1 MSHKVCCTEY
11 VAYIVTK
18 RMEKEINPFELFSY
32 QGPAYF
38 CDREEELSEL
48 IEVFDN
54 RRNTVLHSRRRLG
67 KTNLIHHWHYHL
79 SKRKDVICIY
89 LDVLNTTS
97 DADFINNFVTA
108 IINGLEEEEG
118 RIAKFLNYFKNV
130 KPQVGVDPIN
140 GTPTFTIQSDNANDI
155 KYSLDAAMGLLIDRK
170 ENIQIAIDEFQQ
182 IGNYENT
189 VIDATIRSYFP
200 KAKNIH
206 FLFSGSDQH
215 LLTTLF
221 SSPTSPLFAS
231 TQMMELNYIGHAPYY
246 EFIKHQFESNGKT
259 ISDIVLHRILTWT
272 KQHTFYT
279 HFLCNTLYNNTGD
292 EVADRDLQIAMD
304 SVLKQFEMAYYFFEK
319 TLAGNQWLLLKAIA
333 KEGDAKNL
341 TKKAFLNKYNFSTTS
356 LKQALEVLLEKQ
368 LVHEKVNDGE
378 NTYSVYDVF
387 LSRWLESRN

>member
-1 MSHKVCCTEY
+1 MGKQ
-11 VAYIVTK
+11 
-18 RMEKEINPFELFSY
+18 INPFELFSY
-32 QGPAYF
+32 QGPEYF

-48 IEVFDN
+48 IDGFDN
-54 RRNTVLHSRRRLG
+54 RRNIVLHSKRRLG
-67 KTNLIHHWHYHL
+67 KTNLIHHWHHHL
-79 SKRKDVICIY
+79 AKRDNVICVY
-89 LDVLNTTS
+89 LDILNTTS
-97 DADFINNFVTA
+97 DIEFISRFVTA
-108 IINGLEEEEG
+108 IVNSLEEEEG
-118 RIAKFLNYFKNV
+118 GITKFLSYFKNL
-130 KPQVGVDPIN
+130 KPQVGLDPIA
-140 GTPTFTIQSDNANDI
+140 GTPTFTIQADNAAEVR
-155 KYSLDAAMGLLIDRK
+155 YSLDAVMGLLIDRK

-182 IGNYENT
+182 IGNYEST

-221 SSPTSPLFAS
+221 SNPTKPLFAS

-246 EFIKHQFESNGKT
+246 EFIKHQFEANDKT
-259 ISDIVLHRILTWT
+259 IPDIVLHRILKWT

-292 EVADRDLQIAMD
+292 EVKEGDLSIAMN

-319 TLAGNQWLLLKAIA
+319 TLSGNQWLLLKAIA

-341 TKKAFLNKYNFSTTS
+341 TKKEFLNKYNFSTTS
-356 LKQALEVLLEKQ
+356 LKQSLEVLLEKQ
-368 LVHEKVNDGE
+368 LVHEKMNEEE

>member
-1 MSHKVCCTEY
+1 
-11 VAYIVTK
+11 
-18 RMEKEINPFELFSY
+18 MEKDINPFELFSY
-32 QGPAYF
+32 QGPEYF
-38 CDREEELSEL
+38 CDREKELSEL
-48 IEVFDN
+48 LEAFDN
-54 RRNTVLHSRRRLG
+54 RRNIVLHSRRRLG
-67 KTNLIHHWHYHL
+67 KTNLIHHLHYHL
-79 SKRKDVICIY
+79 SKRDNVICIY

-97 DADFINNFVTA
+97 DAEFINNFVTA
-108 IINGLEEEEG
+108 TINGLEEKEG

-130 KPQVGVDPIN
+130 KPQVGVDPIS
-140 GTPTFTIQSDNANDI
+140 GTPTFTIQADNVADVR
-155 KYSLDAAMGLLIDRK
+155 YSLDAVMRLLIDRK

-182 IGNYENT
+182 IGNYEST

-221 SSPTSPLFAS
+221 SNPTRPLFAS

-246 EFIKHQFESNGKT
+246 EFIKHQFESNDKT
-259 ISDIVLHRILTWT
+259 IPDIVVHRILNWT

-279 HFLCNTLYNNTGD
+279 HFLCNTLYNNTGE
-292 EVADRDLQIAMD
+292 EVKEGDLNIAMD

-319 TLAGNQWLLLKAIA
+319 TLSGNQWLLLKAIA

-341 TKKAFLNKYNFSTTS
+341 TKKEFLNKYKFSTTS
-356 LKQALEVLLEKQ
+356 LKQSLEVLVEKQ
-368 LVHEKVNDGE
+368 LVHEKMNKEE

-387 LSRWLESRN
+387 LSRWLEGRN